1 MSLQPSKYKVFAKQV
16 YNHLVDEHGDNDMN
30 VGQIMSHIKND
41 ELLRLL
47 LKNVSRIEKVEIAF
61 MVYFFSQTKDIESSF
76 SKVRGNLINIGMY
89 HYRDLGTRN
98 ETCHECD
105 GSGTEYCSNCD
116 GSGDVNCSNCD
127 GNGTEECRNCDGSG
141 EVDGEPCSDCQGNG
155 DVECS
160 YCEGKGDFTC
170 DRCDG
175 YGQVDCNYCDGEG
188 DYESSEDYYTEDEI
202 DFFGLNPELKSL
214 PEGTFLNDDQVDMI
228 YHSEPS
234 LLDINEIDNKIEVD
248 RLCRDYEGDCEGD
261 PLNVISNI
269 YEID

>member
-1 MSLQPSKYKVFAKQV
+1 MSLQPSKYKVFTKQV
-16 YNHLVDEHGDNDMN
+16 YNHLIDEYGDDNMN
-30 VGQIMSHIKND
+30 VGVIMNHINND

-47 LKNVSRIEKVEIAF
+47 LKNVKRIEKVEIAF
-61 MVYFFSQTKDIESSF
+61 MVYFFSQTNDIESSF

-89 HYRDLGTRN
+89 HYRDLGTRD

-105 GSGTEYCSNCD
+105 GSGTEYCTRCD
-116 GSGDVNCSNCD
+116 GRGDEDCDRCD

-160 YCEGKGDFTC
+160 YCNGNGEFNC
-170 DRCDG
+170 HRCDG
-175 YGQVDCNYCDGEG
+175 YGSVDCDYCDGDG
-188 DYESSEDYYTEDEI
+188 NYESSEDYYTEDEI

-214 PEGTFLNDDQVDMI
+214 PEDTFLNDDQVNMI
-228 YHSEPS
+228 YHSEPI
-234 LLDINEIDNKIEVD
+234 LLDINEIDDKIEVD
-248 RLCRDYEGDCEGD
+248 QLCRNYEGDCEGD